1 MQLLDFFCFCS
12 LLVGSS
18 ERGVQPANRM
28 DTANAAQAR
37 QEEWETCEASASP
50 TPSTPTPSTPTPST
64 PTLQDTDSGNHRL
77 DCMCVIVQITFGLER
92 HKLPFDLRRLILT
105 ITYNVQIKLR

>member
-37 QEEWETCEASASP
+37 QEELETCEASAS
-50 TPSTPTPSTPTPST
+50 PTPSTPTPST

-77 DCMCVIVQITFGLER
+77 DCMCVIVQIIFGLER
-92 HKLPFDLRRLILT
+92 HKLPFDLWRLILT
-105 ITYNVQIKLR
+105 ITYNVQIK